1 MARATHEL
9 MTTDLRPELGRIAVP
24 VTVVYAYDAAYGTP
38 AGAVD
43 ALYRDAYAS
52 LRGTK
57 LERIDGSF
65 HFVMLDQP
73 AAFAA
78 AVEAFLR

>member
-1 MARATHEL
+1 M
-9 MTTDLRPELGRIAVP
+9 
-24 VTVVYAYDAAYGTP
+24 
-38 AGAVD
+38 D
-43 ALYRDAYAS
+43 ALYRDACAS
-52 LRGTK
+52 LPGAK

-65 HFVMLDQP
+65 HFLMLDQP